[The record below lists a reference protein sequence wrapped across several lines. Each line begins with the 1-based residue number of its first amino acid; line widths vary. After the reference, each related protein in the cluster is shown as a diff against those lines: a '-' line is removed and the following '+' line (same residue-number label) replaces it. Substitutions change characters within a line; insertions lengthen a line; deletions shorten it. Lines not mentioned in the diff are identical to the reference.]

1 MRKPGLLQRSVSER
15 VARGRF
21 ASSTRPQPVS
31 GNLTQVG
38 RSPGCTHRL
47 GAAIRRRPGK
57 VDDLSNLAPGMAEA
71 AMEPIGRTDRSRQ
84 YGTLVRASQSSAI
97 HSSVGASIKLGCRSR
112 PDAVTCYRRAIMLA
126 ARVRPAKQAISS
138 RLSAF
143 LSTVVELIPW
153 EGETHDPSTR
163 GSDWRGRLSRISPL

>member
-1 MRKPGLLQRSVSER
+1 
-15 VARGRF
+15 
-21 ASSTRPQPVS
+21 
-31 GNLTQVG
+31 
-38 RSPGCTHRL
+38 
-47 GAAIRRRPGK
+47 
-57 VDDLSNLAPGMAEA
+57 
-71 AMEPIGRTDRSRQ
+71 
-84 YGTLVRASQSSAI
+84 
-97 HSSVGASIKLGCRSR
+97 
-112 PDAVTCYRRAIMLA
+112 MLA